1 MVGAFSGS
9 VPIGLEMNVTLK
21 GGARGAT
28 LRKVFYLNDECIH
41 GLEGTLCDQ
50 CFPKAAPAATVSAP
64 VSRGSSTSGVSKR
77 ASRAREASAPT
88 ALRSPRAAQ
97 PTKSA
102 RAGKTATVPRASAK
116 KAGDVGE
123 QRIYHVT
130 HISNLAG
137 VLSSGA
143 LLADA
148 SRAWEGRPAVDISA
162 AETRESRR
170 SILVSGQ
177 GSLSVAKYVPFFLS
191 PDATVWD
198 SIRAHTDDP
207 RLALD
212 AHGAAPFDFVI
223 LVSTV
228 KKAIDAQAAAAT
240 DAAEPAAADSAAA
253 DSAAADSAVA
263 ESAVAESGAAES
275 ASEAPVGPLVA
286 GVVATDGDAAG
297 VLTRF
302 GATRDDAE
310 GVLRRLRAD
319 PDSPAILDAEFL
331 VAEAFPFELVTL
343 IGVAND
349 RVRDAVKPI
358 LAASSH
364 RPKVAVYPPWFQ
376 PAEESAE

>member
-1 MVGAFSGS
+1 
-9 VPIGLEMNVTLK
+9 
-21 GGARGAT
+21 
-28 LRKVFYLNDECIH
+28 LNDECIH
-41 GLEGTLCDQ
+41 GLEGNLCDQ
-50 CFPKAAPAATVSAP
+50 CFPKAAATATVSAP
-64 VSRGSSTSGVSKR
+64 VSRASSASGVSKR

-88 ALRSPRAAQ
+88 ALRTPRAEPK
-97 PTKSA
+97 PT
-102 RAGKTATVPRASAK
+102 RATKTAAAPRASAK
-116 KAGDVGE
+116 MPADVGE

-148 SRAWEGRPAVDISA
+148 SKAWEGRPAVDISS

-191 PDATVWD
+191 PDASVWD
-198 SIRAHTDDP
+198 SIRSRSDDP
-207 RLALD
+207 RLTLD
-212 AHGAAPFDFVI
+212 AHGSAPFDFVI

-228 KKAIDAQAAAAT
+228 RKALDAQAAA
-240 DAAEPAAADSAAA
+240 
-253 DSAAADSAVA
+253 
-263 ESAVAESGAAES
+263 ESAAES
-275 ASEAPVGPLVA
+275 AAVA
-286 GVVATDGDAAG
+286 GAQAGVIAADGDAAG

-302 GATRDDAE
+302 GTTRADAE
-310 GVLRRLRAD
+310 SVLRKLRAD
-319 PDSPAILDAEFL
+319 PESPAILEAEFL
-331 VAEAFPFELVTL
+331 VEETFPFELVTL

-349 RVRDAVKPI
+349 KVRDLVKPI

>member
-1 MVGAFSGS
+1 M
-9 VPIGLEMNVTLK
+9 
-21 GGARGAT
+21 
-28 LRKVFYLNDECIH
+28 NDECIH
-41 GLEGTLCDQ
+41 GLEGNLCDQ
-50 CFPKAAPAATVSAP
+50 CFPKAAPTASVSAP
-64 VSRGSSTSGVSKR
+64 VSRASSASGVSKR

-88 ALRSPRAAQ
+88 ALRTPRAEPK
-97 PTKSA
+97 PT
-102 RAGKTATVPRASAK
+102 RATKAAAAPRASAK
-116 KAGDVGE
+116 MPADVGE

-148 SRAWEGRPAVDISA
+148 SKAWEGRPAVDISS

-191 PDATVWD
+191 PDASVWD
-198 SIRAHTDDP
+198 SIRARSDDP

-212 AHGAAPFDFVI
+212 AHGSAPFDFVI

-228 KKAIDAQAAAAT
+228 RKALDAQAAAA
-240 DAAEPAAADSAAA
+240 
-253 DSAAADSAVA
+253 
-263 ESAVAESGAAES
+263 ESAAAES
-275 ASEAPVGPLVA
+275 AAESAESADESAAVAASA
-286 GVVATDGDAAG
+286 GVVAADGDAAG

-302 GATRDDAE
+302 GTTRADAE
-310 GVLRRLRAD
+310 GVLRKLRAD
-319 PDSPAILDAEFL
+319 PESPAILEAEL
-331 VAEAFPFELVTL
+331 LIEETFPFELVTL

-349 RVRDAVKPI
+349 KVRDLVKPI

-376 PAEESAE
+376 PAEEPAE

>member
-1 MVGAFSGS
+1 M
-9 VPIGLEMNVTLK
+9 
-21 GGARGAT
+21 
-28 LRKVFYLNDECIH
+28 NDECIH
-41 GLEGTLCDQ
+41 GLEGNLCDQ
-50 CFPKAAPAATVSAP
+50 CFPKAAPVATVSAP
-64 VSRGSSTSGVSKR
+64 VSRASSTSGVSKR

-88 ALRSPRAAQ
+88 ALRTPRAE

-102 RAGKTATVPRASAK
+102 RAVKAAALPRASAK
-116 KAGDVGE
+116 KPADVGE

-148 SRAWEGRPAVDISA
+148 SKAWEGRPAVDISSD
-162 AETRESRR
+162 ETRESRR

-198 SIRAHTDDP
+198 SIRAHTGDP

-212 AHGAAPFDFVI
+212 AHGSAPFDFVI
-223 LVSTV
+223 LVSTI
-228 KKAIDAQAAAAT
+228 KKALDTQAAAVT
-240 DAAEPAAADSAAA
+240 DAADVAEGESGSAAA
-253 DSAAADSAVA
+253 S
-263 ESAVAESGAAES
+263 
-275 ASEAPVGPLVA
+275 
-286 GVVATDGDAAG
+286 VVATDGDATG
-297 VLTRF
+297 TLTRF
-302 GATRDDAE
+302 GTSREDAE
-310 GVLRRLRAD
+310 RLLRILRAD
-319 PDSPAILDAEFL
+319 PESPAILEAEFL
-331 VAEAFPFELVTL
+331 VEEAFPYELVTL

-349 RVRDAVKPI
+349 RVRDVVKPI

-376 PAEESAE
+376 ASEESAE

>member
-1 MVGAFSGS
+1 M
-9 VPIGLEMNVTLK
+9 
-21 GGARGAT
+21 
-28 LRKVFYLNDECIH
+28 
-41 GLEGTLCDQ
+41 
-50 CFPKAAPAATVSAP
+50 PA
-64 VSRGSSTSGVSKR
+64 
-77 ASRAREASAPT
+77 
-88 ALRSPRAAQ
+88 
-97 PTKSA
+97 
-102 RAGKTATVPRASAK
+102 
-116 KAGDVGE
+116 DVGE

-148 SRAWEGRPAVDISA
+148 SKDWEGRPAVDISS

-191 PDATVWD
+191 PDASVWD
-198 SIRAHTDDP
+198 SIRARSDDP

-212 AHGAAPFDFVI
+212 PHGSAPFDFVI

-228 KKAIDAQAAAAT
+228 RKALDAQAAAKA
-240 DAAEPAAADSAAA
+240 
-253 DSAAADSAVA
+253 
-263 ESAVAESGAAES
+263 GAAES
-275 ASEAPVGPLVA
+275 AAESAAVAASA
-286 GVVATDGDAAG
+286 GVVAADGDAAG

-302 GATRDDAE
+302 GTTRADAE
-310 GVLRRLRAD
+310 GVLRKLRAD
-319 PDSPAILDAEFL
+319 PESPAILEAEFL
-331 VAEAFPFELVTL
+331 IEETFPFELVTL

-349 RVRDAVKPI
+349 KVRDLVKPI

>member
-1 MVGAFSGS
+1 M
-9 VPIGLEMNVTLK
+9 
-21 GGARGAT
+21 
-28 LRKVFYLNDECIH
+28 NDECIH
-41 GLEGTLCDQ
+41 GLEGNRCDQ
-50 CFPKAAPAATVSAP
+50 CFPKAAPQITPSAP
-64 VSRGSSTSGVSKR
+64 VSRVSASGVAKR

-88 ALRSPRAAQ
+88 ALRTPRAA
-97 PTKSA
+97 PAKSA
-102 RAGKTATVPRASAK
+102 RAAKAPAVPRASAK
-116 KAGDVGE
+116 KLADVGE

-148 SRAWEGRPAVDISA
+148 SKAWEGRPAVDISS

-170 SILVSGQ
+170 AILVSGQ

-191 PDATVWD
+191 PDASVWD
-198 SIRAHTDDP
+198 SIRAHSDDP

-212 AHGAAPFDFVI
+212 ADASAPFDFVI

-228 KKAIDAQAAAAT
+228 KKALDAQAGAQAGAEST
-240 DAAEPAAADSAAA
+240 DAAGVADEESG
-253 DSAAADSAVA
+253 SAVA
-263 ESAVAESGAAES
+263 S
-275 ASEAPVGPLVA
+275 
-286 GVVATDGDAAG
+286 VVATDGDATG

-302 GATRDDAE
+302 GASREDAE
-310 GVLRRLRAD
+310 RVLRTLRAD
-319 PDSPAILDAEFL
+319 PESPAILEAEFL
-331 VAEAFPFELVTL
+331 VEEAFPYELVTL

-349 RVRDAVKPI
+349 KVREAVKPI

-364 RPKVAVYPPWFQ
+364 KPKVAVYPPWFQ